1 MEKID
6 AVITWVDGS
15 DHKYQLKHHG
25 FLKQRGDFKKQYL
38 QADEIDFC
46 VLSIIKYAPFIRKI
60 FIVTD
65 GQAPD
70 LIETKKLATLD
81 KIKIVDHK
89 EVFSGLED
97 FLPTFNIRSIDAVL
111 YKIKG
116 LSEKFIYFNDDMF
129 LIKESRPDDWFVD
142 DKAVLIGSWA
152 KTYNIQPLKKIT
164 QLFKSALKRRPSYN
178 GAQSKAANIAGF
190 NKKYFKSYHSGR
202 PQMKSVIKNFYE
214 NNPEILKRQLSYKFR
229 NDNQYMPY
237 SLCWHLLI
245 KQGRYESADK
255 NRLIEI
261 EKTRNLGPEK
271 LKRILLDLDRNITVR
286 FLNIQD
292 LNFASKETVKVFKD
306 WLRNKL
312 AELN

>member
-15 DHKYQLKHHG
+15 DLKYQLKHQG
-25 FLKQRGDFKKQYL
+25 LLKKRGDFKKQYM

-46 VLSIIKYAPFIRKI
+46 VLSIIKNAPFVRKI

-65 GQAPD
+65 GQTPD
-70 LIETKKLATLD
+70 LIETKRLASLD

-89 EVFSGLED
+89 EVFSGLEE

-111 YKIKG
+111 YKIKD

-129 LIKESRPDDWFVD
+129 LIKKSRPNDWFVND
-142 DKAVLIGSWA
+142 RAVLIGSWA
-152 KTYNIQPLKKIT
+152 KTYNLQPLKKIS
-164 QLFKSALKRRPSYN
+164 QLFKSALKLRPSYN

-202 PQMKSVIKNFYE
+202 PQMKSIIKNFYD
-214 NNPEILKRQLSYKFR
+214 NNPEILKRQLSYRFR
-229 NDNQYMPY
+229 NNKQYMPY

-245 KQGRYESADK
+245 KEGQYESANK

-261 EKTRNLGPEK
+261 EKLRNLGPEK
-271 LKRILLDLDRNITVR
+271 LKKILLNLDSNTTAQ

-292 LNFASKETVKVFKD
+292 LNFASKETVIVFKD
-306 WLRNKL
+306 WLRKKL
-312 AELN
+312 AK